1 MMKHRTSSRFEQ
13 LDESSQPFWEVV
25 AAWVI
30 VVLLLAATSVG
41 MLLDQFATLSP

>member
-1 MMKHRTSSRFEQ
+1 MMKHRTSSLFEQ
-13 LDESSQPFWEVV
+13 MDESSAPFWEVV

-41 MLLDQFATLSP
+41 LLLDQAATISP